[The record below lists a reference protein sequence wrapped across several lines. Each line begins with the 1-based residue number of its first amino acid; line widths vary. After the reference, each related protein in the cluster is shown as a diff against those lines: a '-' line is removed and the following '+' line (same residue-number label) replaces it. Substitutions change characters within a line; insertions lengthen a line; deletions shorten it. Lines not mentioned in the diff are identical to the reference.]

1 MAIVTL
7 EAAKD
12 RLKIDQSDTDDDSKI
27 QDFIDA
33 LAVPVEN
40 HLHEIIVPR
49 AVDEDLDLWGQARFW
64 LTNSPVLSLTSIV
77 SLDGAMT
84 WTPSNF
90 KVRPSG
96 MVRVVTGPRPSGVV
110 TVTYQAGY
118 SVVPPNIREGALV
131 ILQHLWE
138 TQRGAGGVMAGVV
151 GPEEIRRVLSSFTI
165 PAKAREW
172 LGEPSTLA
180 R

>member
-1 MAIVTL
+1 VAIVEL
-7 EAAKD
+7 DDALN
-12 RLKIDQSDTDDDSKI
+12 RLNIDDDDGEL

-49 AVDEDLDLWGQARFW
+49 AVDEDLELCGRPKFW
-64 LTNSPVLSLTSIV
+64 LTNNPVISLTSLV
-77 SLDGAMT
+77 SIDGAVT
-84 WTPSNF
+84 YPAGNF

-96 MVRVVTGPRPSGVV
+96 LVRVVTGPRPSGVV
-110 TVTYQAGY
+110 TATYQAGY
-118 SVVPPNIREGALV
+118 ATIPPNIREGALV

-138 TQRGAGGVMAGVV
+138 TQRGAGGIMAGVV
-151 GPEEIRRVLSSFTI
+151 GPEEIRRVLSTFTI

-172 LGEPSTLA
+172 LGDPTTLA